1 MGVGQLTEDRIK
13 EIFDAHRHRVEDCDS
28 GIDDDNLLEF
38 VSAILA
44 AQADGIGIAEAKPH
58 NTASIASG
66 LFCKACGWPVVH
78 ACCNDEMSVKPW
90 GADYWG
96 YCSNKGCKNHQGEE
110 WGQDD
115 PEFAFRSDQS

>member
-44 AQADGIGIAEAKPH
+44 VQDGGVTEEANLIVGRFYWVIPAFDPDTDADWETSVQPARFAGTNAAGELLWNCLTIDGNSSWPMRWIG
-58 NTASIASG
+58 
-66 LFCKACGWPVVH
+66 
-78 ACCNDEMSVKPW
+78 
-90 GADYWG
+90 
-96 YCSNKGCKNHQGEE
+96 GEIT
-110 WGQDD
+110 
-115 PEFAFRSDQS
+115 PPK